1 MVLFFGLDRAAGPG
15 LVFSTLP
22 KLFAVMPGVRWL
34 GVAFLAAFVLMAFLS
49 ALAALEVGLVGLRD
63 VGGGRWSRRR
73 MALAL
78 FAVEEVL
85 MLPSALRPTIIGT
98 LGMLLGSGMQ
108 TLGALAAVL
117 ALGWRGEEHTTELQ

>member
-1 MVLFFGLDRAAGPG
+1 
-15 LVFSTLP
+15 
-22 KLFAVMPGVRWL
+22 MPGGRWL

-78 FAVEEVL
+78 FVVEAVL
-85 MLPSALRPTIIGT
+85 MLPSELGRASCRERVCQYVSISEVDVSLKTTTLSSTDRNKSLNITSRDRQLSDTRKLMKLHKHICELIIY
-98 LGMLLGSGMQ
+98 
-108 TLGALAAVL
+108 
-117 ALGWRGEEHTTELQ
+117 

>member
-22 KLFAVMPGVRWL
+22 KLFAVMPGGRWL
-34 GVAFLAAFVLMAFLS
+34 GAAFLAAFVLMAFLS

-73 MALAL
+73 MALAR
-78 FAVEEVL
+78 FVVGAVSTE
-85 MLPSALRPTIIGT
+85 
-98 LGMLLGSGMQ
+98 GSRVGKEGGS
-108 TLGALAAVL
+108 TCRS
-117 ALGWRGEEHTTELQ
+117 GWSLVN